1 MFQIGDIVWS
11 IIYYFDR
18 PKKTTIKNIIITDA
32 IPKEYIVTYDNRD
45 YIIRNEN
52 IYPTQ
57 MDADIYW
64 SIQIQQDFE
73 ITQLIP
79 TLYST
84 DDFERANKLALS
96 VLSNYVENFPD
107 KLIKYL

>member
-52 IYPTQ
+52 IYSAEKPHPSGWGCRGKKSFYL
-57 MDADIYW
+57 IYYRHFYLEI
-64 SIQIQQDFE
+64 IQIW
-73 ITQLIP
+73 
-79 TLYST
+79 
-84 DDFERANKLALS
+84 
-96 VLSNYVENFPD
+96 
-107 KLIKYL
+107 